1 MVSYIERGQ
10 PGYGAAT
17 LALFSGAFITFAV
30 LYTTQPV
37 MPLLSRDYGVSP
49 AVASLSLSAATG
61 ALAVAM
67 LFVSGLSDRFGRKRV
82 MALSLLL
89 SSLLCFGVAAA
100 PSFGLLVTLR
110 AVQGVVLAGFPSIA
124 MTYVNEEFHPSS
136 AAAAMGLYVSGTS
149 VGGMTGRIVTGV
161 LTDLYSWRLAILAI
175 GCISLALAVWFW
187 LRLPKP
193 AHFTPQPVSGREMWR
208 RFVRAI
214 RHPAL
219 ICMYGL
225 GFLLMGGFVT
235 MYNYISYL
243 LVGPPYHLSQ
253 TVVGFLF
260 LVYLTGTI
268 SSAWMGRL
276 AQEMGRGSALRI
288 AVVLALFG
296 CLVTLF
302 GALWIKL
309 VGLAVFTFGFFGAHA
324 VVSGWVGQLARDA
337 RAQASSLYLFFYYA
351 GSSIVGAVGGLFWSA
366 LAWPGVVGLIAV
378 LLLVAWAMESVV
390 QRILL
395 KGNPNS
401 AS

>member
-309 VGLAVFTFGFFGAHA
+309 VGLAVFTFGFLAHTPWSVVGWANWRETLGLRRRPYICSSITPVRALSAPSAGCSGAH
-324 VVSGWVGQLARDA
+324 SPG
-337 RAQASSLYLFFYYA
+337 RAWW
-351 GSSIVGAVGGLFWSA
+351 G
-366 LAWPGVVGLIAV
+366 
-378 LLLVAWAMESVV
+378 
-390 QRILL
+390 
-395 KGNPNS
+395 
-401 AS
+401 